1 METSFDIIN
10 PRPVLVAP
18 PRIVP
23 SPTFPGEEGWYFNQ
37 GARTGLTEEFFTV
50 SHLIET
56 EH

>member
-1 METSFDIIN
+1 
-10 PRPVLVAP
+10 VLVAP

-50 SHLIET
+50 AHLIET